1 MNLRDYQITIRD
13 KALEM
18 LRTYHIAYLAMEVR
32 TGKTLTAIATAYCYG
47 ANKVLFVTKKKAITD
62 IIQQAYEMGF
72 ELNIKVINYEQLQN
86 EKPSYDFIIA
96 DEAHGLGAFPK
107 PSKRATELKRVAK
120 GMPIIFL
127 SGTPTPESY
136 SQLFHQFWCSS
147 FSPWKEYAGFY
158 KWAKDYVF
166 LRQKFVFNRSIND
179 YSHADLHKIKPFME
193 QLMIPFT
200 QEEAGFQSF
209 VEEEIHYVFME
220 NSTYR
225 FADKLKRDKI
235 AINADG
241 EVVKGDTAVK
251 LMNKLHQIY
260 SGSVIVDEPERIAK
274 CFDDRKAEFIK
285 DKFAGKK
292 IAIYY
297 KFIAEYYAILKAF
310 NGRIVID
317 AKEFNEGGNELV
329 FVSQIQSG
337 REGVNLST
345 ADALIFYNID
355 FSAVSYWQSRARIQ
369 TKDREKESKIH
380 WIFAHNG
387 IEDKIYKAVMD
398 KKDYT
403 LTHFKQDYG
412 I

>member
-18 LRTYHIAYLAMEVR
+18 LRTHHIAYLAMEVR

-47 ANKVLFVTKKKAITD
+47 AKKVLFVTKKKAITD
-62 IIQQAYEMGF
+62 IIQQAYQMGY
-72 ELNIKVINYEQLQN
+72 ELDIKVINYEQLQN
-86 EKPSYDFIIA
+86 ESVIYDFIIA

-107 PSKRATELKRVAK
+107 PAKRATELKRIAK

-136 SQLFHQFWCSS
+136 SQLFHQLWCSS
-147 FSPWKEYAGFY
+147 FSPFRHYSGFY
-158 KWAKDYVF
+158 KWSVDYVR
-166 LRQKFVFNRSIND
+166 LRKIYIFNRAIND
-179 YSHADLHKIKPFME
+179 YSDADITKIKPIME
-193 QLMIPFT
+193 QLMISFT
-200 QEEAGFQSF
+200 QEEAGFESF
-209 VEEEIHYVFME
+209 VQEEIHYVMME
-220 NSTYR
+220 NSTYK
-225 FADKLKRDKI
+225 FADKMKKDKI

-251 LMNKLHQIY
+251 LMSKLHQIY
-260 SGSVIVDEPERIAK
+260 SGTVIVDEPERIAK
-274 CFDDRKAEFIK
+274 VFDERKAEFIH
-285 DKFAGKK
+285 DKFAGQK

-297 KFIAEYYAILKAF
+297 KFIAEYYAILKLFA
-310 NGRIVID
+310 GRIVDD
-317 AKEFNEGGNELV
+317 ANKFNEGGNELV
-329 FVSQIQSG
+329 FVSQIASG

-387 IEDKIYKAVMD
+387 IEDKIYKAVME
-398 KKDYT
+398 KKHYT
-403 LTHFKQDYG
+403 LQHFKRDYG

>member
-18 LRTYHIAYLAMEVR
+18 LKTHHIAYLAMEVR

-47 ANKVLFVTKKKAITD
+47 AKKVLFVTKKKAITD
-62 IIQQAYEMGF
+62 IIQQAYEMGY

-86 EKPSYDFIIA
+86 ENPSYDFIIA

-120 GMPIIFL
+120 DMPIIFL

-136 SQLFHQFWCSS
+136 SQLFHQLWCSS
-147 FSPWKEYAGFY
+147 FSPWKEYSGFY

-179 YSHADLHKIKPFME
+179 YSHADLHKIKPIME
-193 QLMIPFT
+193 KLMISFT

-251 LMNKLHQIY
+251 LMSKLHQIY
-260 SGSVIVDEPERIAK
+260 SGTIIVDEPYMAK
-274 CFDDRKAEFIK
+274 CFDDRKAEFIL
-285 DKFAGKK
+285 DKFKGQK

-297 KFIAEYYAILKAF
+297 KFIAEGYAILKAF
-310 NGRIVID
+310 GDRIVVD

-337 REGVNLST
+337 REGVNIST

-403 LTHFKQDYG
+403 LTHFKRDYG